1 MKRGSARVPAIILIA
16 LLIVGAGAYGLYR
29 ADEFSRTPAFLVR
42 MFYPL
47 DHVDEIAASAER
59 HQVNPYLVAAVINV
73 ESDFRSGAESGAG
86 AIGLMQIL
94 PTTAAD
100 MARWGVVDGVRY
112 PLEDL
117 ADPAVNIEYGTAY
130 LRYLVERYHEID
142 PALAAYNAGLGN
154 ADEWVAQGSDVR
166 DFVDFPE
173 THEYIQKVNR
183 AKARYEELY
192 PDTFAREEN

>member
-1 MKRGSARVPAIILIA
+1 MRGGCVRLAVA
-16 LLIVGAGAYGLYR
+16 LLVAALVAGVGAYGLYR

-47 DHVDEIAASAER
+47 DHVDEIAASAQR
-59 HQVNPYLVAAVINV
+59 HTVNPYLVAAVINV

-100 MARWGVVDGVRY
+100 MARWGMVDEAQY

-192 PDTFAREEN
+192 PDTFAR